1 MWNRFAQKGVFL
13 ALAAVGLPVFIGSVG
28 LAFDVGMVCL
38 HKAQLQNAADAA
50 VIAGGHAYSEQLET
64 SDTADA
70 VDRFLLKDKEMTDPE
85 RNQLDIK
92 SVGTDGSRKIVL
104 GVTDEVPLYFVKIFG
119 LESVTIQAK
128 SAALCK
134 KIGGSS
140 IFDYTMI
147 AGSTAIGNS
156 KEKNAMLLD
165 TDNLRLNGK
174 IHTNGGIYL
183 DSNHQ
188 ASLGDGGTLTSN
200 ADAIM
205 KSSSKSNASGLWG
218 MYQDQGANW
227 GSRQTDTYLY
237 DNDEKISE
245 STYRHYY
252 RMSDSTGKADAM
264 PSATNELVDISLSE
278 TNDLTSGLYK
288 YIQKISQMSLAE
300 RQAEQIY
307 YESDGEYSESK
318 ASAKTY
324 DLYRAHNEATGKYYT
339 TYPNLTANAFKTTD
353 NKAYSHPFKVI
364 IVDDNLNASIENSAG
379 DNDYT
384 ILISLHGN
392 IQLNIDTQSFNGL
405 LYAPNGLVWLNNN
418 TGTEKVSGSFVG
430 KHVSITSGHNIS
442 ASHSKFGFTGDSG
455 GSSTTGGKYNISLVN
470 VEDDD

>member
-1 MWNRFAQKGVFL
+1 MWKGFAQKGVFL
-13 ALAAVGLPVFIGSVG
+13 ALAAAALPVFIGGMG

-50 VIAGGHAYSEQLET
+50 VVAGGHAYSKQLET

-70 VDRFLLKDKEMTDPE
+70 VDRFLLKDKEMTAPE

-92 SVGTDGSRKIVL
+92 SVGADGSKKIVL
-104 GVTDEVPLYFVKIFG
+104 GVADEVPLYFVKIFG
-119 LESVTIQAK
+119 LDSVTIHAK

-134 KIGGSS
+134 KIGGNS

-156 KEKNAMLLD
+156 KEKNAILLD

-174 IHTNGGIYL
+174 IHANGGIYL

-188 ASLGDGGTLTSN
+188 ASLGDGGSLTSN

-205 KSSSKSNASGLWG
+205 KSSNKASGLWG

-237 DNDEKISE
+237 DNDEKISQ

-252 RMSDSTGKADAM
+252 RMTDSTGKADVM
-264 PSATNELVDISLSE
+264 PSATNELVDISLSAS
-278 TNDLTSGLYK
+278 NDLTSGLYS
-288 YIQKISQMSLAE
+288 YIQTISKMSLAE
-300 RQAEQIY
+300 REAEQIY

-318 ASAKTY
+318 VSSKTY

-430 KHVSITSGHNIS
+430 NRVSITSGHNIS
-442 ASHSKFGFTGDSG
+442 ATHSKFGFKDDSG
-455 GSSTTGGKYNISLVN
+455 GSSSAGGGYNISLVN